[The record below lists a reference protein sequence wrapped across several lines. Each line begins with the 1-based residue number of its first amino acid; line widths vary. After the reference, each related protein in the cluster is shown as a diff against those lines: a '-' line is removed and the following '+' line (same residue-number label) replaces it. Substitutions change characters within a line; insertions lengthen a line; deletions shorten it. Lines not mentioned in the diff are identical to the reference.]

1 MNYDKETLNRETL
14 FNSRKNFGM
23 LSNIQWRVTDISGNN
38 LTVHV
43 SSSRTDLDTSVIG
56 INIIKSIHGKLPD
69 VKVDLHWIEWKSEHG
84 KGVLISNNGKS
95 NEEIT
100 KELLHKL
107 NN

>member
-1 MNYDKETLNRETL
+1 MNYNKDTLNRETL

-23 LSNIQWRVTDISGNN
+23 FGNIQWHITEVSGNN

-43 SSSRTDLDTSVIG
+43 SSSRTDLDISAIG

-69 VKVDLHWIEWKSEHG
+69 VKVDLHWIEWKPEHG
-84 KGVLISNNGKS
+84 KGVLVENNGRSK
-95 NEEIT
+95 EEIT
-100 KELLHKL
+100 KELLYKL